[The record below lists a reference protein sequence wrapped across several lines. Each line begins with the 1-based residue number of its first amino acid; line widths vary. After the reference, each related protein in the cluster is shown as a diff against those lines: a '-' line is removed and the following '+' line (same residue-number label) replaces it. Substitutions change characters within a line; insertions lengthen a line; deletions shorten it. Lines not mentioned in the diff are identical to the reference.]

1 MAEAEMAIQKIAVSF
16 KKKEIGNTFT
26 HLQTKGAY
34 TLTEHFQQK
43 NISVP
48 EGIWIMR
55 QTWNDVLFAHWP
67 VDVSI
72 LRALVPSVLEL
83 DTYNGQAWISMLPF
97 MLTNLRARYL
107 PAIPGAR
114 AFPELNLRTYV
125 TYKGKPGIY
134 FFSLDADHRL
144 AVLGARTFFHLPY
157 FYADMKAEK
166 NGDTIDYVSK
176 RKDDKEAAFHAAYR
190 PISAPFTAEKDSLD
204 YWLTERYRL
213 YTTNQSKLYYEDIHH
228 HPWLL
233 QNAEAEISVNTVTDA
248 HGITLPESDPLL
260 HYAKKQDVLFWP
272 LRKRS

>member
-1 MAEAEMAIQKIAVSF
+1 MANLKNSRIVL
-16 KKKEIGNTFT
+16 KEGNREYLYS
-26 HLQTKGAY
+26 HP
-34 TLTEHFQQK
+34 TERRIYVTERFQQK

-72 LRALVPSVLEL
+72 LRDLVPPVLEL
-83 DTYNGQAWISMLPF
+83 DTYNGQSWISMLPF
-97 MLTNLRARYL
+97 MLTNLRARFL

-114 AFPELNLRTYV
+114 AFPEFNLRTYV

-166 NGDTIDYVSK
+166 NSDGIVDYVSK
-176 RKDDKEAAFHAAYR
+176 RRDDGEAAFRAAYR
-190 PISAPFTAEKDSLD
+190 PISAPFTAEQDSLD

-213 YTTNQSKLYYEDIHH
+213 YTTYHNKLFYEDIHH

-233 QNAEAEISVNTVTDA
+233 QHAEAEFSVNTVADA
-248 HGITLPESDPLL
+248 HDISLPDSDPLL

-272 LRKRS
+272 LRQWR